1 MIGFRGDD
9 FGYDWNGRNILLL
22 LRTMIII
29 LAIIVLDLCQCFS
42 NNQHQLISRSFYSSS
57 TTTHSLYNTAVG
69 RIRCNTNTHNNN
81 KGRRQLSLKG
91 LINHNV
97 NDALPLPTTPNVVP
111 LKVMLF
117 VDGTWLYYSI
127 YERDYERD
135 VIAQKLGKN
144 WKDESTPDWSSLPRV
159 ACQALLKDP
168 KSSWSAIMPVGS
180 NTTTT
185 TSPSAAT
192 PPAQTIRPI
201 EVSRVMVYSS
211 MHRDTK
217 QDSFRYKMFSE
228 MSKAGFDINMMETV
242 GKGEKCVDIQ
252 LAVDMLYYATV
263 PDAYDVALLL
273 TGDRDFLPAVIR
285 CRQKGRRIGLV
296 STRSGS
302 LAFEDTPNL
311 KDYDTI
317 FLEDYV
323 NEWIRKK
330 IPEEM
335 RISSS
340 SSSSS
345 SSTSSGRKRSP
356 QDSSSAVTTGKKE
369 SSKIS
374 PYTLNIVI
382 KNFIEKSGKS
392 KVSSRDVGRHLKEL
406 TVDGKTLINEIKAVY
421 GGLYQFLYLSEIYLV
436 EADSRRHAK
445 AFWVSLNGRG
455 DSSDPKHEDEGGLDA
470 EGGLNV
476 DEKKFMKSYK
486 QRPEKDKNEVYEF
499 TIKDPD
505 PGFDVVSNLSNATDT
520 ILAPINSDDM
530 ECKSSS
536 LDYSTLTVVELKAIC
551 HEKGL
556 KVAARKKI
564 ELIERIEEHNAS
576 EKKHKQEEVKITIGD
591 LKPERYL
598 EMLVLEYL
606 HATGGQA
613 SSRDVGRY
621 LAANKAS
628 YKRRLTEELKVR
640 PISALVELK
649 EIYGSLNIFV
659 KEFSY
664 LYSKTI
670 SSKGHEFYIGI
681 DEDSAQK
688 PPSVEG
694 TMARR

>member
-1 MIGFRGDD
+1 MIGFARND
-9 FGYDWNGRNILLL
+9 FGFYWNDGRNTLL
-22 LRTMIII
+22 LRTTII
-29 LAIIVLDLCQCFS
+29 LLFVTVLDLCQCFS
-42 NNQHQLISRSFYSSS
+42 NNPHQLISKSFYSS
-57 TTTHSLYNTAVG
+57 TTHSLYNNVG
-69 RIRCNTNTHNNN
+69 RIRCNTNTHNN
-81 KGRRQLSLKG
+81 KGRRQSSLKG

-97 NDALPLPTTPNVVP
+97 NDALPLPTASNVVP
-111 LKVMLF
+111 LKVMIF

-127 YERDYERD
+127 YDREYERD
-135 VIAQKLGKN
+135 VIAQKLGRN

-180 NTTTT
+180 NTTTN
-185 TSPSAAT
+185 SQQPSAT
-192 PPAQTIRPI
+192 PAPQTIRPI

-228 MSKAGFDINMMETV
+228 MSKAGFDVNMMETV
-242 GKGEKCVDIQ
+242 GRGEKCVDIQ

-330 IPEEM
+330 IPKEM
-335 RISSS
+335 NSSSS

-356 QDSSSAVTTGKKE
+356 QNSSSEVTTGKKE

-406 TVDGKTLINEIKAVY
+406 TVDGKTFVNEIKQVY

-436 EADSRRHAK
+436 EADSRRHIK
-445 AFWVSLNGRG
+445 AFWVSLYGGG
-455 DSSDPKHEDEGGLDA
+455 DSSEAKHEDEDDLDA
-470 EGGLNV
+470 EVGLSE
-476 DEKKFMKSYK
+476 DEKQFMKSYK
-486 QRPEKDKNEVYEF
+486 QRPEKDKNEEYEF
-499 TIKDPD
+499 TFNDPD
-505 PGFDVVSNLSNATDT
+505 PGFDIVSHLSNATGT
-520 ILAPINSDDM
+520 ILAPINSDVI
-530 ECKSSS
+530 ESESSPV
-536 LDYSTLTVVELKAIC
+536 DYNTLTVVELKDIC
-551 HEKGL
+551 REKGL
-556 KVAARKKI
+556 KIAAKKKI
-564 ELIERIEEHNAS
+564 EIIERIEEHNAS
-576 EKKHKQEEVKITIGD
+576 EKKQKQQVKITIGD

-628 YKRRLTEELKVR
+628 YKRRLTEKLTVQ
-640 PISALVELK
+640 PISALIELK

-659 KEFSY
+659 KAFSY
-664 LYSKTI
+664 LYSKKI
-670 SSKGHEFYIGI
+670 SSKGREFYICI